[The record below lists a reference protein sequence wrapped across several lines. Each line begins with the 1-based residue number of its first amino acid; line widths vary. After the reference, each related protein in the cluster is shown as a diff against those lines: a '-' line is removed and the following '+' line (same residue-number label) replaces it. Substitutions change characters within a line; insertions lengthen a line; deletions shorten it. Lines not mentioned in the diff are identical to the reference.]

1 MHRGRRRARR
11 ASAAGERK
19 GRSREVAP
27 GELGRREAARAVGWL
42 VRRIVQHPRA
52 APVALGDLG
61 RRGAAR
67 AAAAAAAAAAACA
80 VAAAEAAED
89 LVTVWGG
96 R

>member
-1 MHRGRRRARR
+1 MHGGRRCARR
-11 ASAAGERK
+11 ASSAGELK

-67 AAAAAAAAAAACA
+67 AAAAAAAAAACA